1 MGDFRIAFVQ
11 TVPLPGDVA
20 GNLEQHLALI
30 QEASRESPEAI
41 VFPELSLTGYEL
53 LTADELA
60 FSADDGRLAPL
71 REAAEA
77 GLFALVVGAPVRVND
92 KLYNGA
98 LLLGP
103 DGTARVHGKQFLGSF
118 GEEARVDGE
127 LPPGEPSI
135 FVPGAEP
142 EYLSLSAGSA
152 AIAICAE
159 ANRPEHASHAA
170 SQNARAYLACSFV
183 IPSEYEV
190 ATRNLRKRA
199 IDHSMLVGFAN
210 FGGPSGGLRSAGG
223 TSAWAPGGELLAK
236 LPSEGVGVLTV
247 ACTRGQWRGAGS
259 PRNAWSQP

>member
-11 TVPLPGDVA
+11 TVPLAGDVL

-30 QEASRESPEAI
+30 REASSESPEVI

-53 LTADELA
+53 HSADELA
-60 FSADDGRLAPL
+60 FVVDDARLVPL

-77 GLFALVVGAPVRVND
+77 GRFTLVVGAPVRLRD

-103 DGTARVHGKQFLGSF
+103 DGTTRVHGKQYLGSF

-135 FVPGAEP
+135 FVPGTEP
-142 EYLSLSAGSA
+142 EYLSLAGGIA
-152 AIAICAE
+152 AVAICAE

-170 SQNARAYLACSFV
+170 KQNARAYLACSFV
-183 IPSEYEV
+183 IPSEYEA

-199 IDHSMLVGFAN
+199 IDHKMLVGFAN

-223 TSAWAPGGELLAK
+223 SSAWAPGGELLAK
-236 LPSEGVGVLTV
+236 LPDEGAGVLTV
-247 ACTRGQWRGAGS
+247 SFARGCWRGTGS
-259 PRNAWSQP
+259 PRSPRS